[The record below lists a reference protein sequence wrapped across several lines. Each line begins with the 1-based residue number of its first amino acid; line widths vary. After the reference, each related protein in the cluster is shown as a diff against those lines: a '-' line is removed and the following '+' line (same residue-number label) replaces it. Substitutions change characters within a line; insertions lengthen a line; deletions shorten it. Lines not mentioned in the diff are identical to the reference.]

1 MCDMPVR
8 LTSIAVVTSVDG
20 SFQLL
25 HLREL
30 GQHLYKTRGEQS
42 DNTQLGQHL
51 YKTRGEQSDNTQLGQ
66 HLYKTRGEQSDN
78 IDQQTLL

>member
-1 MCDMPVR
+1 MKMCDMPVR

-30 GQHLYKTRGEQS
+30 GQHLYKTQGEQS
-42 DNTQLGQHL
+42 DNT
-51 YKTRGEQSDNTQLGQ
+51 
-66 HLYKTRGEQSDN
+66 
-78 IDQQTLL
+78 DQQTLL